1 LCGQSSRKVSLANNT
16 EIKNLKAN
24 LVTAGFRASPPWYI
38 GMKYL
43 NFYPR
48 RNQFLLDM
56 AQRGEE
62 LILQIAQFFWAFFE
76 EMRNTVM
83 QINAVLAS

>member
-1 LCGQSSRKVSLANNT
+1 
-16 EIKNLKAN
+16 
-24 LVTAGFRASPPWYI
+24 
-38 GMKYL
+38 MKYL
-43 NFYPR
+43 DYYPR
-48 RNQFLLDM
+48 RNEFLIDM

-62 LILQIAQFFWAFFE
+62 LILQIAQFFWAFFM